1 MVYPPQLFRQAHG
14 PQGPHGPHGPHG
26 RFRGTGVVSAPSVC
40 ESRSTPPPS
49 DHPALV
55 AFGSGDGMWKSEM
68 EITRC
73 WCEFSIIQS
82 NFDLKKTK
90 IQRSTGKTRLEI
102 DWKSDFHLYPADKAS
117 TNAWRTTLSYKII
130 ATLTTTW
137 DMIIAGIDFSR
148 DLISLSLESLKSA
161 QSLPRRI
168 PTHQTSKPRLVV
180 LWMAC
185 SSLFIC
191 LIGLS
196 SC

>member
-14 PQGPHGPHGPHG
+14 PHGPHGPDGPHG
-26 RFRGTGVVSAPSVC
+26 RFRGTGAVSAPSVC

-49 DHPALV
+49 DHPAPLV
-55 AFGSGDGMWKSEM
+55 AEM

-82 NFDLKKTK
+82 NVDLKNSK
-90 IQRSTGKTRLEI
+90 IQSSTGKTRLEI
-102 DWKSDFHLYPADKAS
+102 DWKSDFHLYPTDKAS
-117 TNAWRTTLSYKII
+117 TNAWYKII

-148 DLISLSLESLKSA
+148 DQISLSLESLKSA